1 MRVAEIHFT
10 MSGFHIALFCL
21 LIKGCQAVMNGA
33 TETLNGHSIIPDTLD
48 RPSNASMNQARNGG
62 RLLSSDALREPGLSQ
77 SQVACRE
84 LRSTK
89 YISDGQ
95 CTSLNPVKELVCAGE
110 CLPTHLLPNW
120 IGSGPGYTGK
130 YWSRRETQEWRCVI
144 DRTRTQ
150 RIRLQCQDGSSRTYK
165 INVVTSCKCKRYS
178 RQHNDSG
185 TGKVEVEQ
193 AQGSSTEGQ
202 KKRKEKD
209 GRNGPP
215 GQEDW
220 PEEQPKN
227 I

>member
-1 MRVAEIHFT
+1 MHLT
-10 MSGFHIALFCL
+10 MSGYQLALSCL
-21 LIKGCQAVMNGA
+21 LMKSCQAVMNGA
-33 TETLNGHSIIPDTLD
+33 TETLNAHLTSPDVD
-48 RPSNASMNQARNGG
+48 KPSSNVSMNQARNGG
-62 RLLSSDALREPGLSQ
+62 RLLSSDALREPGQTQ
-77 SQVACRE
+77 SQVGCRE

-130 YWSRRETQEWRCVI
+130 YWSRREAPEWRCVV

-165 INVVTSCKCKRYS
+165 ITVVTSCKCKRYT

-185 TGKVEVEQ
+185 DRKKDVEAGL
-193 AQGSSTEGQ
+193 AQGSASQGS
-202 KKRKEKD
+202 KRRKGK
-209 GRNGPP
+209 GGKNGPSVP
-215 GQEDW
+215 EDW
-220 PEEQPKN
+220 AEEQPKN
-227 I
+227 N